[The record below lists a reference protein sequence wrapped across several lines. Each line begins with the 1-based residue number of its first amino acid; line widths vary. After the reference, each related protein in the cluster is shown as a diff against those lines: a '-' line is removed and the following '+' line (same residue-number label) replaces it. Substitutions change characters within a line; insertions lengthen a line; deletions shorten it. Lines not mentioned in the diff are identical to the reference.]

1 MDRQGS
7 RVVGRDFAV
16 SDGATIA
23 VVIPTFNSVATIRR
37 ALTSVRQQTLAPSK
51 TIVVD
56 NASTDATCDEVE
68 EVSKMWPELN
78 LNLIRLDANVGP
90 GAARNIGW
98 QNSGTSLIA
107 FLDSDDSWHPQ
118 KLELQHAVAAAHPH
132 AVLFGHR
139 YLVRGD
145 SSQIDDIGHAQRYRS
160 HQYSLWHFLI
170 RNRLSTPT
178 VMVRADIPQRFP
190 TDSWYAEDFS
200 LWTNIVA
207 QNGPAVFSD
216 AVLTYLYKPV
226 YGSSGL
232 SVNHRKMH
240 QGELKVLSDLRS
252 TEHIGTVVYFATQ
265 LWMRMKYV
273 RRCVRRVAA

>member
-1 MDRQGS
+1 MDRQDS

-68 EVSKMWPELN
+68 EVSMIWPELN

-118 KLELQHAVAAAHPH
+118 KLELQHAVVAAHPH
-132 AVLFGHR
+132 AVLFGHK

-145 SSQIDDIGHAQRYRS
+145 SSQIDVIGHAQRYRS

-190 TDSWYAEDFS
+190 TDTWYAEDFS

-216 AVLTYLYKPV
+216 AVLTYLHKPV

-232 SVNHRKMH
+232 SVHDREMHR
-240 QGELKVLSDLRS
+240 GELKVLSELRS
-252 TEHIGTVVYFATQ
+252 AEHIGTVAYFMTQ

-273 RRCVRRVAA
+273 RRRIRRVAT

>member
-1 MDRQGS
+1 MDRQDS
-7 RVVGRDFAV
+7 RVVGRDLAV
-16 SDGATIA
+16 SDSATIA

-68 EVSKMWPELN
+68 DVSKIWPELN

-145 SSQIDDIGHAQRYRS
+145 GGQIDDIGHPQRYRS

-190 TDSWYAEDFS
+190 TDTWYAEDFS

-232 SVNHRKMH
+232 SVDHRKMH

-273 RRCVRRVAA
+273 RRCIRRVAA